1 MRRRVCRGEV
11 PTRPR
16 VEDLWVFCDGDG
28 AGALLLTLEFLA
40 MRREEVADASALR
53 LLDDEPCLGRPR
65 VAA

>member
-16 VEDLWVFCDGDG
+16 VEDLWVFCGDG